1 MSALA
6 FIKKHNLQII
16 LARTRAVLH
25 THNVINNGYLTN
37 VKMKVAIY
45 RGNRQIVLE
54 EVDIPGASSEC
65 VIVDNMVTGVC
76 GSDLHEYFGQWDQP
90 RFASGH
96 ELTGVITE
104 VGDNVKRF
112 EPGDR
117 VCVECFSHC
126 GICRFCKNG
135 LYNLCDNRLFM
146 ANRGHSGF
154 AEYSLLHES
163 SLCKLP
169 EGMSFEKG
177 ALIEPLAVACRAFYR
192 TGADQN
198 ESIAILGG
206 GAIGL
211 LTMGAAKTLG
221 VKEAFI
227 SVKYDHQAS
236 VAEKMGADHV
246 VQMAEQSL
254 KEEIDTLTEGN
265 GVDVVVDTV
274 GSAQAFQEA
283 IEISRKRG
291 KICLVGG
298 YYGTQNVD
306 LAPVVW
312 KELQLVGSNCYGY
325 SGMHTDFELA
335 AYLLAHKKVDTSFL
349 VTHRFGLDD
358 IVLALE
364 TAADKSTGSIK
375 VQIQQL

>member
-1 MSALA
+1 
-6 FIKKHNLQII
+6 
-16 LARTRAVLH
+16 
-25 THNVINNGYLTN
+25 
-37 VKMKVAIY
+37 MKVAFY
-45 RGNRQIVLE
+45 RGKRQLVLE
-54 EVDIPGASSEC
+54 ETDIPKVSSEC
-65 VIVDNMVTGVC
+65 VIVDNMVTGIC

-90 RFASGH
+90 EFASGH
-96 ELTGVITE
+96 ELTGIVTE
-104 VGDNVKRF
+104 VGDDVSRF
-112 EPGDR
+112 KPGDR

-135 LYNLCDNRLFM
+135 FYNLCDNRVFM

-163 SLCKLP
+163 SLFKLP

-192 TGADQN
+192 TGAGQN
-198 ESIAILGG
+198 DSIAVLGG

-211 LTMGAAKTLG
+211 LTMGAAKALG
-221 VKEAFI
+221 VKEVFI
-227 SVKYDHQAS
+227 SVKYDHQAL

-246 VQMAEQSL
+246 VQISKQNIN
-254 KEEIDTLTEGN
+254 EEIEKLTKGY

-298 YYGTQNVD
+298 YHGTQNVD
-306 LAPVVW
+306 LAPIVW

-325 SGMHTDFELA
+325 SKMHTDFELA
-335 AYLLAHKKVDTSFL
+335 SDLLTQEKVDASFL
-349 VTHRFGLDD
+349 VTHRFGLDE
-358 IVLALE
+358 IILALE
-364 TAADKSTGSIK
+364 TAADKSTGYIK

>member
-1 MSALA
+1 MYHVSPFLSLDNYAYPVLTFSARA
-6 FIKKHNLQII
+6 HDI
-16 LARTRAVLH
+16 L
-25 THNVINNGYLTN
+25 NNGYLRN
-37 VKMKVAIY
+37 VKMKAAVY
-45 RGNRQIVLE
+45 RGKGQIVLE
-54 EVDIPGASSEC
+54 EVDIPEAFSEC

-96 ELTGVITE
+96 ELTGVVTE
-104 VGDNVKRF
+104 VGDDVSGFK
-112 EPGDR
+112 PGDR

-126 GICRFCKNG
+126 GCCRFCENG
-135 LYNLCDNRLFM
+135 LYNLCDSRVFM

-163 SLCKLP
+163 SLRKLP
-169 EGMSFEKG
+169 EDMSFEKG

-198 ESIAILGG
+198 DSIAILGG

-221 VKEAFI
+221 VQEAFI
-227 SVKYDHQAS
+227 SVKYDHQAL

-246 VQMAEQSL
+246 LQISDQDI
-254 KEEIDTLTEGN
+254 KEEIDAVTEGY
-265 GVDVVVDTV
+265 GVDVVIDTV
-274 GSAQAFQEA
+274 GSPQAFQEA

-298 YYGTQNVD
+298 YFGTQKVD
-306 LAPVVW
+306 LAPIVW

-325 SGMHTDFELA
+325 SEMHRDFELA
-335 AYLLAHKKVDTSFL
+335 SDLLANEKIDTSLL

-358 IVLALE
+358 IILALE
-364 TAADKSTGSIK
+364 TAADKTTGSIK